1 MDGLESI
8 VMNSGQAPT
17 SFGSVAQRLLASNFN
32 ISALRTNDVLRK
44 EDWLLYDRTI
54 VDVARAA
61 LVGYKDLFAQGLS
74 FPLPNALGTTVVQ
87 WEQQS
92 DLTGAELSMSGL
104 AAGEKDNLEFSLNN
118 IPIPIAF
125 KEFAISARMLAAR
138 NRTGISL
145 DTTTAAVATR
155 RVADLLESI
164 LFKGASITAGG
175 GTIYGY
181 TNFPS
186 RNTGSVTADWSSTT
200 GDNILL
206 DVTRMIST
214 LNGDNMYGPYMIYVP
229 IAVYVNMLK
238 DLKANSDKSVVQ
250 RVLEVPG
257 ILGVRATNQLTGTNI
272 LMVQMTSDVVDVI
285 DGIQPTPVMWET
297 QGGMMFNFKVIA
309 ILIPR
314 LKSDFNGNCG
324 IAHYS

>member
-1 MDGLESI
+1 
-8 VMNSGQAPT
+8 
-17 SFGSVAQRLLASNFN
+17 
-32 ISALRTNDVLRK
+32 
-44 EDWLLYDRTI
+44 
-54 VDVARAA
+54 
-61 LVGYKDLFAQGLS
+61 
-74 FPLPNALGTTVVQ
+74 
-87 WEQQS
+87 
-92 DLTGAELSMSGL
+92 
-104 AAGEKDNLEFSLNN
+104 
-118 IPIPIAF
+118 
-125 KEFAISARMLAAR
+125 
-138 NRTGISL
+138 
-145 DTTTAAVATR
+145 
-155 RVADLLESI
+155 
-164 LFKGASITAGG
+164 
-175 GTIYGY
+175 
-181 TNFPS
+181 
-186 RNTGSVTADWSSTT
+186 
-200 GDNILL
+200 
-206 DVTRMIST
+206 MIST